1 MVERR
6 MRYNRNDCTSCNS
19 QNGGCNSQ
27 NGGMNSNTSS
37 LLKRLRKVDFAIV
50 DTMLYLDAYPH
61 CKAALEY
68 YKKLV
73 TERHE
78 LAKKLVAES
87 RELRAELA
95 DAGMPMRATDNSSDS
110 WRWIDSP
117 WPWEYEANV

>member
-6 MRYNRNDCTSCNS
+6 MRYNRNDCTACNS

-27 NGGMNSNTSS
+27 GGGCNSQGGGINTNTAS
-37 LLKRLRKVDFAIV
+37 LLKKLRKVDFAIV

-73 TERHE
+73 AER
-78 LAKKLVAES
+78 
-87 RELRAELA
+87 RELREKLA
-95 DAGMPMRATDNSSDS
+95 DAGMPMSATDNSTDS

>member
-6 MRYNRNDCTSCNS
+6 MRYNKNDCSACNS

-27 NGGMNSNTSS
+27 NGGMNGNTSS

-73 TERHE
+73 AEREE
-78 LAKKLVAES
+78 LSKKLS
-87 RELRAELA
+87 EL
-95 DAGMPMRATDNSSDS
+95 GNPMSCMANLGDGWD
-110 WRWIDSP
+110 WIKSP

>member
-6 MRYNRNDCTSCNS
+6 MRYNKNETCACNS

-27 NGGMNSNTSS
+27 NGGMNGNTSS

-78 LAKKLVAES
+78 LAKKLAEYGS
-87 RELRAELA
+87 
-95 DAGMPMRATDNSSDS
+95 PMNAMSNLGDEWD
-110 WRWIDSP
+110 WIKSP

>member
-27 NGGMNSNTSS
+27 NGGMNGNTSS

-73 TERHE
+73 AEHND
-78 LAKKLVAES
+78 LCKK
-87 RELRAELA
+87 LA
-95 DAGMPMRATDNSSDS
+95 DAGMPMSAIDNSTNG

>member
-27 NGGMNSNTSS
+27 GGGVNTNTAP

-68 YKKLV
+68 YKKLLA
-73 TERHE
+73 ER
-78 LAKKLVAES
+78 
-87 RELRAELA
+87 RELRDKLA
-95 DAGMPMRATDNSSDS
+95 NAGMPMSATDNSTDS

>member
-6 MRYNRNDCTSCNS
+6 MRYNKNETCACNS

-27 NGGMNSNTSS
+27 NGGMNGNTSS

-73 TERHE
+73 TEHNDLR
-78 LAKKLVAES
+78 KK
-87 RELRAELA
+87 LA
-95 DAGMPMRATDNSSDS
+95 DAGMPMSATDNSTDG